1 LDVITGGNVSVANAY
16 LADITDESER
26 SSNFGKMAI
35 SGNLGFILGPALAG
49 ALGAT
54 AWREIPPVIAAFVI
68 SAVASLMIAFKLPD
82 TSCGPLRENPERNT
96 VRKALGQELKEC
108 YRIEGEPTLGM
119 REILRLPSVSLL
131 LGLYF
136 LVFLAFNFFY
146 IAFPVHAA
154 TRLEWSLGE
163 TGAFFTFMGVLMV
176 VVQGPVLK
184 RASRVWSERTLV
196 IGGSLILATSFLFFA
211 VDGKLQ
217 AYVGTGLLAL
227 GNGVMW
233 PSLMALLS
241 MAADREEQGAVQGFA
256 SSGGAV
262 ASTLGLLG
270 GGLLYG
276 VLGTGV
282 FLLSFAI
289 TMIVVLLGI
298 WIPQPHRET
307 RNPQS

>member
-1 LDVITGGNVSVANAY
+1 
-16 LADITDESER
+16 
-26 SSNFGKMAI
+26 
-35 SGNLGFILGPALAG
+35 
-49 ALGAT
+49 
-54 AWREIPPVIAAFVI
+54 
-68 SAVASLMIAFKLPD
+68 
-82 TSCGPLRENPERNT
+82 
-96 VRKALGQELKEC
+96 
-108 YRIEGEPTLGM
+108 
-119 REILRLPSVSLL
+119 
-131 LGLYF
+131 
-136 LVFLAFNFFY
+136 
-146 IAFPVHAA
+146 
-154 TRLEWSLGE
+154 
-163 TGAFFTFMGVLMV
+163 MGVLMV

-262 ASTLGLLG
+262 ASILGLLG